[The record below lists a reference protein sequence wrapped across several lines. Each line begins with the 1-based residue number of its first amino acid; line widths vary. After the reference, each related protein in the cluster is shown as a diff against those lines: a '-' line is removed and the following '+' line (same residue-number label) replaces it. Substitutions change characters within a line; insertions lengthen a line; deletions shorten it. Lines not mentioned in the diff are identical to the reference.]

1 VDFSLHHCLPKMI
14 LSTFDHFTFQ
24 FLRPVK
30 KELYIC
36 KLTQVISIMASNKN
50 QEIVK
55 NVFTTFLSENG
66 HRKTPERYAIL
77 QEIYDSEEH
86 FDIESLYINMKN
98 KNYRVSRATLYNT
111 IELLLDCKLVRKH
124 QFGKNQA
131 QYEKSYFD
139 RQHDHVILTDTGEV
153 VEFCDPRIQSI
164 KKTIEEV
171 FDIKINTHSLY
182 FYGTRN
188 PPASGQGKKE
198 KTNS

>member
-1 VDFSLHHCLPKMI
+1 MAVD
-14 LSTFDHFTFQ
+14 
-24 FLRPVK
+24 
-30 KELYIC
+30 
-36 KLTQVISIMASNKN
+36 KN

-55 NVFTTFLSENG
+55 NVFTTFLEENG

-77 QEIYDSEEH
+77 QEIYESDDH
-86 FDIESLYINMKN
+86 FDIESLYINMKV

-153 VEFCDPRIQSI
+153 MEFCDPRIQSI

-171 FDIKINTHSLY
+171 FDIKISNHSLY
-182 FYGTRN
+182 FYGTKNVPEGEEITKRKN
-188 PPASGQGKKE
+188 K
-198 KTNS
+198 NN